1 MKIGIPAETRP
12 GETRVAATP
21 ETVKKLVAAKHQVVV
36 QAGAGVAASITDEA
50 YAAAGRCDTF
60 EEYRRVCGV
69 VQGLN
74 YAENIIED
82 LVQKMEKSDD

>member
-1 MKIGIPAETRP
+1 MKEYQALAHITKEIQ
-12 GETRVAATP
+12 
-21 ETVKKLVAAKHQVVV
+21 KLKQER
-36 QAGAGVAASITDEA
+36 EA
-50 YAAAGRCDTF
+50 YVAAGRCDTI

-82 LVQKMEKSDD
+82 LVRRMEKSDD

>member
-1 MKIGIPAETRP
+1 MKDYQALAY
-12 GETRVAATP
+12 VAK
-21 ETVKKLVAAKHQVVV
+21 EIQKLRQER
-36 QAGAGVAASITDEA
+36 EA
-50 YAAAGRCDTF
+50 YTAAGRCDTL
-60 EEYRRVCGV
+60 EEYRRICGV

>member
-1 MKIGIPAETRP
+1 MNDYKLLALI
-12 GETRVAATP
+12 
-21 ETVKKLVAAKHQVVV
+21 VKEIQKLKQER
-36 QAGAGVAASITDEA
+36 EA
-50 YAAAGRCDTF
+50 YTAAGRCDTI
-60 EEYRRVCGV
+60 EEYRRICGV

>member
-1 MKIGIPAETRP
+1 LNTYQELAY
-12 GETRVAATP
+12 VAK
-21 ETVKKLVAAKHQVVV
+21 EIQKLKQER
-36 QAGAGVAASITDEA
+36 EA
-50 YAAAGRCDTF
+50 YVAAGRCDTI

-74 YAENIIED
+74 FAENIIDD

>member
-1 MKIGIPAETRP
+1 LKDYQELAH
-12 GETRVAATP
+12 V
-21 ETVKKLVAAKHQVVV
+21 VKEIQKLKQER
-36 QAGAGVAASITDEA
+36 EA
-50 YAAAGRCDTF
+50 YVAAGRCDTI

-74 YAENIIED
+74 FAENIIED

>member
-1 MKIGIPAETRP
+1 VVSET
-12 GETRVAATP
+12 GGVITEATP
-21 ETVKKLVAAKHQVVV
+21 YVVARDEAEAWVKALAQF
-36 QAGAGVAASITDEA
+36 GSA
-50 YAAAGRCDTF
+50 YAAAGRCDSF

-82 LVQKMEKSDD
+82 LVLRMEKSDD

>member
-1 MKIGIPAETRP
+1 MKDYQTLPYIIKEIN
-12 GETRVAATP
+12 
-21 ETVKKLVAAKHQVVV
+21 KLKQER
-36 QAGAGVAASITDEA
+36 EA
-50 YAAAGRCDTF
+50 YVAAGRCESL

-74 YAENIIED
+74 YAENIIQD

>member
-1 MKIGIPAETRP
+1 MSKYQELAY
-12 GETRVAATP
+12 VAK
-21 ETVKKLVAAKHQVVV
+21 EIQKLKQER
-36 QAGAGVAASITDEA
+36 EA
-50 YAAAGRCDTF
+50 YVAAGRCDTI

-74 YAENIIED
+74 FAENIIDD

>member
-1 MKIGIPAETRP
+1 MSDYKLLALI
-12 GETRVAATP
+12 
-21 ETVKKLVAAKHQVVV
+21 VKEIQKLKQER
-36 QAGAGVAASITDEA
+36 EA
-50 YAAAGRCDTF
+50 YTAAGRCDTI

>member
-1 MKIGIPAETRP
+1 MSKYQELAH
-12 GETRVAATP
+12 VAK
-21 ETVKKLVAAKHQVVV
+21 EIQKLKQER
-36 QAGAGVAASITDEA
+36 EA
-50 YAAAGRCDTF
+50 YVAAGRCDTI

-74 YAENIIED
+74 FAENIIED

>member
-1 MKIGIPAETRP
+1 MSNYPELAY
-12 GETRVAATP
+12 VAK
-21 ETVKKLVAAKHQVVV
+21 EIQKLKQER
-36 QAGAGVAASITDEA
+36 EA
-50 YAAAGRCDTF
+50 YVAAGRCDTI

-74 YAENIIED
+74 YAENIIQD